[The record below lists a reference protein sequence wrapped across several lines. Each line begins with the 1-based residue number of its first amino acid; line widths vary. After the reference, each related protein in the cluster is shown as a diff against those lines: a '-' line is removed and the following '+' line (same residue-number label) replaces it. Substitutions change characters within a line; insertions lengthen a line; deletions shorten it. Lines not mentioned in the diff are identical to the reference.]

1 MTEQEI
7 KAKWLKKD
15 RKVGRY
21 VLLAF
26 LVVIALACI
35 FWEYTIIGMM
45 WIHGVIYNSKNR
57 FHTFDGKYLCVE
69 DIKIRDDL
77 IIDETYFVFTR
88 ISYDEY
94 EQLSSNDN
102 KNIMYI
108 GPRDKDSFF
117 IVKAFV
123 KFAFESE
130 YKEYATN
137 IFYYHKNEAFTRNG
151 PTDIEIII
159 DDYSCHSVE
168 FRIWSD
174 GYNLKP
180 NKKYK
185 SELVSIECEDEI
197 IIWSM
202 EKDEKGNY
210 LHDYNTGNY
219 IFEYQGN
226 IE

>member
-1 MTEQEI
+1 MTEENVV
-7 KAKWLKKD
+7 KK
-15 RKVGRY
+15 KKKGKKIAIIVISS
-21 VLLAF
+21 VLAV
-26 LVVIALACI
+26 LVLACI
-35 FWEYTIIGMM
+35 FWEYTIIGIL
-45 WIHGVIYNSKNR
+45 WINGVIVNTKDR

-69 DIKIRDDL
+69 DIKIKDDL
-77 IIDETYFVFTR
+77 IIDETYFVLTR

-94 EQLSSNDN
+94 KQLASNDN

-117 IVKAFV
+117 IVRAFV

-130 YKEYATN
+130 HKEYATK
-137 IFYYHKNEAFTRNG
+137 IFYHPKNELFTMNG
-151 PTDIEIII
+151 PTDIEIVI

-168 FRIWSD
+168 FRIWSGD
-174 GYNLKP
+174 FNLKP

-185 SELVSIECEDEI
+185 SEVVSIKSDYEVV
-197 IIWSM
+197 IWSM
-202 EKDEKGNY
+202 EKDENGNY

>member
-1 MTEQEI
+1 
-7 KAKWLKKD
+7 
-15 RKVGRY
+15 
-21 VLLAF
+21 
-26 LVVIALACI
+26 
-35 FWEYTIIGMM
+35 M
-45 WIHGVIYNSKNR
+45 WINGTIYNTKNR

-69 DIKIRDDL
+69 DIKIKDDL

-88 ISYDEY
+88 ISPDEY
-94 EQLSSNDN
+94 KQLKLNGN

-108 GPRDKDSFF
+108 GPRDKDSGF

-123 KFAFESE
+123 KFSSESE
-130 YKEYATN
+130 YKEYTTN
-137 IFYYHKNEAFTRNG
+137 IFYYHKNELFTMTG

-168 FRIWSD
+168 FRIWSG

-185 SELVSIECEDEI
+185 NELVSIEPEHEVV
-197 IIWSM
+197 IWSM

-210 LHDYNTGNY
+210 LHSYNTGNY

>member
-26 LVVIALACI
+26 LVVIVLACI
-35 FWEYTIIGMM
+35 FWKYTIIGMM
-45 WIHGVIYNSKNR
+45 WIHGVIYNTKNR

-69 DIKIRDDL
+69 DIEIRDDL

-94 EQLSSNDN
+94 KQLASNDN

-130 YKEYATN
+130 YKEYTTN
-137 IFYYHKNEAFTRNG
+137 ILYHHKNELFTRNG
-151 PTDIEIII
+151 PTDIEIVI

-168 FRIWSD
+168 FRIGPGS
-174 GYNLKP
+174 YNLKP

-185 SELVSIECEDEI
+185 RELVSIESKHEVVIC
-197 IIWSM
+197 SM
-202 EKDEKGNY
+202 EKDENGNY
-210 LHDYNTGNY
+210 LYDYNTGNY